1 MDILRRKRVLTLL
14 GIITILLLFGCGEDT
29 TKSATENNNKGDKTQ
44 DNNNDDLFPRTIK
57 HSSGELTLEEKPER
71 VALGDVNIIDYYLLI
86 DDELPVGARIKTIDR
101 SPALKDLVTKYDP
114 EGEITS
120 IGGKVNMETLI
131 GLEPDLILLSEG
143 KQDKY
148 DRFAKVAD
156 TIVLD
161 GSNDRTV
168 RLKQLGDIF
177 GKEEKVEEI
186 LQDME
191 NLKEETKN
199 KIEPNKEETVLFL
212 RANGKDFT
220 VLTPEEHGLLYEEMG
235 LETAG
240 NFDGTGEVTVESI
253 SDANPDHI
261 FIMEARRQMDE
272 DNIGALIDVWKDN
285 SVWKNLYAVKND
297 QMYILDSLIAD
308 DFFTGWELE
317 LEALQE
323 HLGE

>member
-1 MDILRRKRVLTLL
+1 MSKQKRQLMLTLA
-14 GIITILLLFGCGEDT
+14 GMIIVLLLIGCGEKS
-29 TKSATENNNKGDKTQ
+29 TKNASDNNK
-44 DNNNDDLFPRTIK
+44 NNSNEVQNNEEELFPRTIK
-57 HSSGELTLEEKPER
+57 HSSGELTLDKKPER
-71 VALGDVNIIDYYLLI
+71 VALADVNIIDYYLMI
-86 DDELPVGARIKTIDR
+86 DEDLPVGARIDTIDR
-101 SPALKDLVTKYDP
+101 SPALKKLIEEYDP

-148 DRFAKVAD
+148 DNFAKVAD

-161 GSNDRTV
+161 GSNDRTI
-168 RLKQLGDIF
+168 RLEQLGDIF
-177 GKEEKVEEI
+177 GKEDKVDKILKEI
-186 LQDME
+186 D
-191 NLKEETKN
+191 NLKEETKE
-199 KIEPNKEETVLFL
+199 KIEPNADETVLFL

-240 NFDGTGEVTVESI
+240 DFDGTGEITVESI

-272 DNIGALIDVWKDN
+272 ENIGALIDVWEDN
-285 SVWKNLYAVKND
+285 SVWKNLDAVKNN
-297 QMYILDSLIAD
+297 QMYMLDSLVAD
-308 DFFTGWELE
+308 DFFIGWELE